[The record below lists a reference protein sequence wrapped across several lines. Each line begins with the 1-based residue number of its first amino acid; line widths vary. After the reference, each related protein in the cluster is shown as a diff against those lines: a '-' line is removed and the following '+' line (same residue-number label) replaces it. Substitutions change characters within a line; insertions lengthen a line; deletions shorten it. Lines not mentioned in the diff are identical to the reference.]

1 MLTCSRRALARQ
13 FLPLGLAAL
22 LLVHVVQAQAGDVLT
37 LAQAQRLAVE
47 DQPQLQAQAAQ
58 VRALDARS
66 VSARQLPDPQLVG
79 GIENLPVNGG
89 EAYSLRRDDFTTLTV
104 GVMQEFPLA
113 SKRELRGEKQ
123 RLMALGAQ
131 DQLKELQRRI
141 RREAGTAYL
150 ELYLPEQ
157 AGNLVESMLAEAV
170 RSQKAAEIAYR
181 AGKAEQADVLAAD
194 VSLALL
200 RDKQAEYQ
208 QMGEH
213 ARRHLAR
220 WIGAAAELPADAN
233 IPGFATPPALD
244 EILAALPRHPAL
256 QVFERSRDIAQNE
269 IAQARQA
276 YKPDWRVELGYGHR
290 LEYSDM
296 VTLKVGVDLPVF
308 TRNRQDSEASAARD
322 DAAQADSQH
331 DDALRD
337 LTAQASVAHHDWN
350 RLTQRVKNFDDVVVP
365 QARARVDAA
374 TISYGAG
381 RGTLAALFDARRS
394 LLDVQLQRLTLVVDA
409 LRNRLALDYFI
420 GDAS

>member
-1 MLTCSRRALARQ
+1 MLTYSRRALARQ
-13 FLPLGLAAL
+13 ISPVGLAAL
-22 LLVHVVQAQAGDVLT
+22 WLFGAAQAQAGDVLT
-37 LAQAQRLAVE
+37 LAQAQRLAMD

-58 VRALDARS
+58 VRAFDSRA

-79 GIENLPVNGG
+79 GIESLPVSGSD
-89 EAYSLRRDDFTTLTV
+89 AYSLRRDDFTTFMV

-141 RREAGTAYL
+141 RRETGLAYL

-157 AGNLVESMLAEAV
+157 ADGLIAAMLIEAT

-200 RDKQAEYQ
+200 QDKQAEYR
-208 QMGEH
+208 QMAEH

-220 WIGAAAELPADAN
+220 WIGSAAEEPLDARA
-233 IPGFATPPALD
+233 PRFAESPSLD
-244 EILAALPRHPAL
+244 TILAALPAHPAL
-256 QVFERSRDIAQNE
+256 QIFERNRDIAQNG

-290 LEYSDM
+290 IEYSDM
-296 VTLKVGVDLPVF
+296 VTLKVGIDLPVF
-308 TRNRQDSEASAARD
+308 TGNRQDSEASAARE
-322 DAAQADSQH
+322 DAAQADAQH

-337 LTAQASVAHHDWN
+337 FVSQASIAHHDWN
-350 RLTQRVKNFDDVVVP
+350 RLSQRVQNFDDVVLP

-381 RGTLAALFDARRS
+381 RGTLSALLDARRS
-394 LLDVQLQRLTLVVDA
+394 LLDVELQRLTLAVDA
-409 LRNRLALDYFI
+409 LSNRLNLEYFI

>member
-1 MLTCSRRALARQ
+1 MLTRSRRALARKYW
-13 FLPLGLAAL
+13 PVGLAAL
-22 LLVHVVQAQAGDVLT
+22 LLAHAAAAAEVLT
-37 LAQAQRLAVE
+37 LAQAQRLAM
-47 DQPQLQAQAAQ
+47 DGQPQLQAQAAQ
-58 VRALDARS
+58 VRAFDARA
-66 VSARQLPDPQLVG
+66 VSARELPDPQLVG
-79 GIENLPVNGG
+79 GIENLPVSGSD
-89 EAYSLRRDDFTTLTV
+89 AYSLRRDDFTAFTI

-141 RREAGTAYL
+141 RRETGLAYL
-150 ELYLPEQ
+150 ELYLPEK
-157 AGNLVESMLAEAV
+157 AEGLIEAMLEEGV
-170 RSQKAAEIAYR
+170 RSQRVAEIAYR
-181 AGKAEQADVLAAD
+181 AGRVEQADVLSAD

-208 QMGEH
+208 QMAEH

-220 WIGAAAELPADAN
+220 WIGPAADDPVDLSAPA
-233 IPGFATPPALD
+233 FVEPPALD
-244 EILAALPRHPAL
+244 TILAALPRHPAV
-256 QVFERSRDIAQNE
+256 QIFERSRDVAQNG

-290 LEYSDM
+290 VDYSDM
-296 VTLKVGVDLPVF
+296 VSLRVGVDLPVF
-308 TRNRQDSEASAARD
+308 TRHRQDSEVSAARD

-337 LTAQASVAHHDWN
+337 LVSQASIAHHDWT
-350 RLTQRVKNFDDVVVP
+350 RLAQRVSNFDDVVLP

-381 RGTLAALFDARRS
+381 RGTLAALLDARRS
-394 LLDVQLQRLTLVVDA
+394 LLDVQLQRLTLAVDA
-409 LRNRLALDYFI
+409 LRNRLALEYFI
-420 GDAS
+420 GDAP